1 MTRTIFPSGRVA
13 PACRSDLSAPP
24 VPAERTLLA
33 AAPSAARDAQAGEL
47 YPTILVAAAIYVV
60 ALGASALLEVRAD
73 VLDGVPL
80 CIGPGAF
87 LCLYSRM
94 AFPRAVRTTRLIEAA
109 FIVVVLGLSL
119 ACLSYLGAMADLPL
133 RDREMIWI
141 DRHLGFDWLTMMQA
155 LDRRPLV
162 LAVLD
167 GAYATFTSQLI
178 GTVLLLILAER
189 TRELDRF
196 FLTFVCASAMAE
208 IASVL
213 VPTLGP
219 MSAAGGQAVFAHLP
233 TLGRTTAEIVLKLR
247 DGALRAIDLQAID
260 GIISFPS
267 LHAAVSVIVPF
278 SLRWNRPLFWPIA
291 VLDAVMLVSAVPS
304 GNHYLV
310 DVIGG
315 VCVAVLAIL
324 CSSPIQTSLDRLM
337 QSFGGTRPAHQ
348 PQPEAPLRAPSSSAQ
363 QAPRRHY
370 EILTPPAHYR
380 HRPGSWEDPP

>member
-1 MTRTIFPSGRVA
+1 MDSGISEPREVV
-13 PACRSDLSAPP
+13 PACRSDLSDASAPA
-24 VPAERTLLA
+24 PAARTLVATTPA
-33 AAPSAARDAQAGEL
+33 AARAAVAGDL

-60 ALGASALLEVRAD
+60 ALGASALLGVRAD

-87 LCLYSRM
+87 LCLYGRM
-94 AFPRAVRTTRLIEAA
+94 VFPRAVRTTRLIEAV

-119 ACLSYLGAMADLPL
+119 ACLSYLGAMVDLPL
-133 RDREMIWI
+133 RDPEMTWI
-141 DRHLGFDWLTMMQA
+141 DRHFGFDWLAMMQA

-178 GTVLLLILAER
+178 GTVLVLILAGR

-196 FLTFVCASAMAE
+196 FITFVCASVMAE

-219 MSAAGGQAVFAHLP
+219 MSAAATQADFAHLP
-233 TLGRTTAEIVLKLR
+233 TLGRTTAEIVLRLR
-247 DGALRAIDLQAID
+247 DGDLRVIDLAAID

-291 VLDAVMLVSAVPS
+291 MLDAVMLVSAVPS

-315 VCVAVLAIL
+315 VGVAALAIL
-324 CSSPIQTSLDRLM
+324 CSGPIQASLDRLV
-337 QSFGGTRPAHQ
+337 H
-348 PQPEAPLRAPSSSAQ
+348 SSA
-363 QAPRRHY
+363 RRTFAAIA
-370 EILTPPAHYR
+370 E
-380 HRPGSWEDPP
+380 